1 MRTIWKIA
9 LWGCSALLTLTGLIY
24 LGDDLYARFR
34 GRPVEHIP
42 VGRVYAE
49 VNHYNQVE
57 YSIGTPAI
65 ETCIEALMPHFGNTP
80 CWYLRRHTLQQIGP

>member
-1 MRTIWKIA
+1 MRTIRRIA
-9 LWGCSALLTLTGLIY
+9 LWGCSALLTLMGLIY
-24 LGDDLYARFR
+24 LGDDLYARLR
-34 GRPVEHIP
+34 GRPVEHLP

-49 VNHYNQVE
+49 VNHHNQVE

-65 ETCIEALMPHFGNTP
+65 ETCIEALLPHFGYAP